1 MSSKSAV
8 KKPMNSFF
16 YYRREMKAKI
26 EQEYQTSN
34 SHEVSRICSALWA
47 NESADVKEQ
56 YRQRSIEAHNQH
68 KIDYPEFDWNPHKN
82 IKKIQKRRN
91 SSVSISKRRDSVAS
105 YISIDND
112 PSVDARRTSV
122 TSIYDRRSSLIS
134 SPILFDNFMVSQDIL
149 EVTKLENEYNF
160 LPSPARSLS
169 PVSHYASPIAS
180 PASILSL
187 PAEYPLTHNCNVYL

>member
-1 MSSKSAV
+1 MSTKAAV

-34 SHEVSRICSALWA
+34 SHDVSRICSTLWA
-47 NESADVKEQ
+47 NESPEVKER
-56 YRQRSIEAHNQH
+56 YRQISIEAHNQH

-82 IKKIQKRRN
+82 VKNKIQKRRN
-91 SSVSISKRRDSVAS
+91 SSHSVSKRRDSCAS
-105 YISIDND
+105 YISIDNERVESVASFD
-112 PSVDARRTSV
+112 RRPST
-122 TSIYDRRSSLIS
+122 TSIYDRRSSLVS

-149 EVTKLENEYNF
+149 EFTKLESEYSF

-169 PVSHYASPIAS
+169 PVMHYASPTAAPLS
-180 PASILSL
+180 PL
-187 PAEYPLTHNCNVYL
+187 AENSYN